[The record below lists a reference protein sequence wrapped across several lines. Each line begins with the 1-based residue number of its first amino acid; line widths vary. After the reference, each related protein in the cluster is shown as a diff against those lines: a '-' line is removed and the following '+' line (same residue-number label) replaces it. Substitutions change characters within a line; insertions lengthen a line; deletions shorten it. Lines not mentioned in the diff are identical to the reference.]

1 MSVDDLLATL
11 ISAANLFS
19 ALLTFI
25 RRLIK

>member
-11 ISAANLFS
+11 ISATNLFS